1 VTGRRLPKH
10 DVREVLRSDCRIH
23 RRVQRARLVVP
34 VDAGDGS
41 DCRRHSRASGCGLAQ
56 PLAAIV
62 GSRSATG
69 SLPGVRLPAC
79 GEMYAAASP
88 SERRIAYRRR
98 WMALFAAHCVLF
110 TIVFAGGA
118 LLDSVL
124 YGHENL
130 ERFPG
135 AHAPPGA
142 DFTVIALKGEV
153 LSKTPSS
160 GSPNRIVVTPGT
172 VLAQDAVSIRASAD
186 RDPSLAL
193 RLDGVSLDPLQE
205 IQLPAEPG
213 HYWLIARVADTVS
226 GHVVSRVRE
235 IEVAA
240 RSE

>member
-1 VTGRRLPKH
+1 
-10 DVREVLRSDCRIH
+10 
-23 RRVQRARLVVP
+23 
-34 VDAGDGS
+34 
-41 DCRRHSRASGCGLAQ
+41 
-56 PLAAIV
+56 
-62 GSRSATG
+62 
-69 SLPGVRLPAC
+69 
-79 GEMYAAASP
+79 
-88 SERRIAYRRR
+88 
-98 WMALFAAHCVLF
+98 
-110 TIVFAGGA
+110 
-118 LLDSVL
+118 
-124 YGHENL
+124 
-130 ERFPG
+130 
-135 AHAPPGA
+135 
-142 DFTVIALKGEV
+142 LKGEV

-226 GHVVSRVRE
+226 GHVVSRVLE